1 MPAIRRTVTAKTT
14 RTISTKAANNSSE
27 VDTLKKELSRYKTI
41 VFNLKAENTRLK
53 SNYESEIRS
62 LNARIQSLNERITE
76 LEHELEEERKKH
88 DPVDPVDPEDVL
100 DNELRDEIPSD
111 NILED

>member
-14 RTISTKAANNSSE
+14 RTISRAANNSSE

-88 DPVDPVDPEDVL
+88 DPVDPEDVL
-100 DNELRDEIPSD
+100 DDELRDEIPSD